1 MSAWPWFKSIEY
13 WAEGG
18 SSRGIL
24 IEACQ
29 LSRVVQTRLEPMER
43 ISEILFDLIIVLAPS
58 MKSSAPVKRKI
69 RHTSPFGLGGCQGPV
84 FWAFISTLDSPS
96 QPHI

>member
-1 MSAWPWFKSIEY
+1 
-13 WAEGG
+13 
-18 SSRGIL
+18 
-24 IEACQ
+24 
-29 LSRVVQTRLEPMER
+29 MER

-96 QPHI
+96 QPHIMERGTKRNEVQLSFVPWAEGFVFGFC